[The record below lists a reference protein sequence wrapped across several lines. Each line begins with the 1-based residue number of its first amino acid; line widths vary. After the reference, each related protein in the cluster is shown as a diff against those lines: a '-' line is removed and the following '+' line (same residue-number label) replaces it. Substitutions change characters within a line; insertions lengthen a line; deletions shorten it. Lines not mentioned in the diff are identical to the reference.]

1 MYGPHGHGWQDLW
14 QLFVAV
20 EAKILKQSVSKIM
33 QSIPKA
39 NDGSGTLYL
48 TKIGPL
54 ALEMIYEI
62 VDGGRR
68 RSFALPKL
76 T

>member
-1 MYGPHGHGWQDLW
+1 MRGMYGPHGHGWQDLW
-14 QLFVAV
+14 QLFVAM
-20 EAKILKQSVSKIM
+20 ETTILKQSVSNIL

-39 NDGSGTLYL
+39 IDGSGTLYL

-54 ALEMIYEI
+54 ALEMFYEI
-62 VDGGRR
+62 EDGRTTTELC
-68 RSFALPKL
+68 F